1 MIMKTAIPVLLMQVA
16 AASADFID
24 IQRKPL
30 LPNPSNITVANVCL
44 AEGAVEKV
52 NDNGVWLPDVN
63 NITAYAAKFNGSHT
77 MVQSYLTTI
86 VNLTAAEEKYSRLL
100 SLPLSLHLATT
111 AGCSATPAL
120 HRLLPASQIL
130 TDLEWTRR
138 IGLDFA

>member
-44 AEGAVEKV
+44 SEGAVEKV

-63 NITAYAAKFNGSHT
+63 SITAYAAKFNGSHT
-77 MVQSYLTTI
+77 ML
-86 VNLTAAEEKYSRLL
+86 
-100 SLPLSLHLATT
+100 
-111 AGCSATPAL
+111 
-120 HRLLPASQIL
+120 
-130 TDLEWTRR
+130 
-138 IGLDFA
+138 